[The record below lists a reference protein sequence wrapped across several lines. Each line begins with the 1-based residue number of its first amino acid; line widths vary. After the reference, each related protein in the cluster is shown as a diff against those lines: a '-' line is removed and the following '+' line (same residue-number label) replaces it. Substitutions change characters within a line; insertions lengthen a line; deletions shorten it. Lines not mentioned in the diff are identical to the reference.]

1 MDPSI
6 SAIDRQPLQDHCGI
20 LALFSPKNSQKFQET
35 LSAHQELQTRGYDGA
50 GFWAIDSKGREF
62 SHKGSGMIREVF
74 KPNSALVKKFSKIKA
89 QTWVFQNRYGTA
101 GTINE
106 ENIQP
111 IRRLNLPSG
120 EVFVVAHNGQFSKK
134 NENDYEVFSDTVTF
148 ANQLAKTKQKT
159 WSQRI
164 AHTLKSFKGA
174 YSLIIATRNSIYT
187 ARDSFGLRP
196 LVFGRLTDKLPH
208 TWVIASE
215 TTSLE
220 KLGATHYTE
229 VMPGSIIKFT
239 STGIITIKK
248 YTQNTKKAYCVF
260 ENVYLME
267 EHTQAHIP
275 TKQSVHIR
283 NHPSVNL
290 VRYRSGQI
298 LATQAPISKKSVDFI
313 CGVPGTGIS
322 GGQGFANALR
332 IPYIQA
338 IVDAAMPINEQRTF
352 MDANI
357 DSILQKVAKHF
368 SFEKEILANKRI
380 VLVDDSLVRGNVM
393 VGLIRLLRELCDV
406 RVVHVRIV
414 CPPIDKPCHLGIN
427 TRSENE
433 LLANQFSANVTHMKK
448 FINADSLQFLSPSGL
463 LEAITNNPDST
474 GFCMGCM
481 HGKEA
486 PIDVYGKK
494 Q

>member
-20 LALFSPKNSQKFQET
+20 LAIFSPKNSQTFQDA

-50 GFWAIDSKGREF
+50 GFWAIDSKGREY
-62 SHKGSGMIREVF
+62 SQKGSGMIREVF
-74 KPNSALVKKFSKIKA
+74 KPNSAQVKKFSKIKA
-89 QTWVFQNRYGTA
+89 KTWVFQNRYGTA
-101 GTINE
+101 GTSTE

-111 IRRLNLPSG
+111 LRRIHLLSN

-134 NENDYEVFSDTVTF
+134 NENDYEEFSDTVTF
-148 ANQLAKTKQKT
+148 VNKLAKSKQKT
-159 WSQRI
+159 WPQRI

-174 YSLIIATRNSIYT
+174 YSIIIATQEAIYV
-187 ARDSFGLRP
+187 ARDSYGFRP
-196 LVFGRLTDKLPH
+196 LVFGRLTDKPPY

-239 STGIITIKK
+239 KTGIITIKK
-248 YTQNTKKAYCVF
+248 HAQNKKKAYCVF

-267 EHTQAHIP
+267 ERTRAHIP
-275 TKQSVHIR
+275 TKQSAHIR

-298 LATQAPISKKSVDFI
+298 LASEAPVLKKHVDFV

-322 GGQGFANALR
+322 GGQGFANTLR
-332 IPYIQA
+332 IPYLQA
-338 IVDAAMPINEQRTF
+338 IVDAAMPVNEQRTF

-357 DSILQKVAKHF
+357 DSILQKVANHF

-393 VGLIRLLRELCDV
+393 VGLIRLLRELCNV
-406 RVVHVRIV
+406 RSVHVRIV

-427 TRSENE
+427 TRNASE
-433 LLANQFSANVTHMKK
+433 LLANQFSGNLIAMKK
-448 FINADSLQFLSPSGL
+448 YINADSLQFLSTSGL
-463 LEAITNNPDST
+463 LEAITNDPQSL
-474 GFCMGCM
+474 GFCTGCM
-481 HGKEA
+481 LGQNA